1 MGQWVMINAILYY
14 SAGTAFAGARVL
26 DVGFLCFCFN
36 NCLSGNVEHRCH
48 AIITADQRKFPNDL
62 SAHLW
67 CLSGTRNSEHIE
79 PDILVSVQKLSPGG
93 NIRLHGKFWRK
104 ISWPGMT

>member
-1 MGQWVMINAILYY
+1 MIDKR
-14 SAGTAFAGARVL
+14 S
-26 DVGFLCFCFN
+26 N

-67 CLSGTRNSEHIE
+67 CLSGTTY
-79 PDILVSVQKLSPGG
+79 SP
-93 NIRLHGKFWRK
+93 NIADCGFSKWETSFVG
-104 ISWPGMT
+104 SD